1 MDHLMKKSFSLGD
14 LSRQQADSTLVSY
27 KPSTER
33 IVEDR
38 DEPGEAVR
46 SAAEAVSGKANYS

>member
-1 MDHLMKKSFSLGD
+1 MKKSFSLGD
-14 LSRQQADSTLVSY
+14 LSRQQSDATLVSY

-38 DEPGEAVR
+38 DEPGKEWIYSTHTFT
-46 SAAEAVSGKANYS
+46 SAPTNR